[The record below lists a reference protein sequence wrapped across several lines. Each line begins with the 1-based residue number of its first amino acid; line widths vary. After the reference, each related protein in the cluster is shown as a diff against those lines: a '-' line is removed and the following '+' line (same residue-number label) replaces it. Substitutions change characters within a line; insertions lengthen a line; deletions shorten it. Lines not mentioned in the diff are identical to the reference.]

1 MLYNYNLFLENTS
14 SHADYLK
21 WKRKNVTLRGMKELG
36 KENGVA
42 ARFGD
47 GLYQA
52 YLSNMR
58 FAKTYG
64 DVYFVV
70 NGRGKKPKVVQSPNY
85 AEIFIQNV
93 INAYNK
99 EHNIER
105 YSDFYKHTD
114 VKTEVLK
121 LGYDSLEISGV
132 EMVNYAPD
140 MDKIKFFKTESELQQ
155 YYYNVIQNNIKK

>member
-1 MLYNYNLFLENTS
+1 MLYNYEMFLENAAT
-14 SHADYLK
+14 HADYLK

-52 YLSNMR
+52 YLSNKK

-70 NGRGKKPKVVQSPNY
+70 GGRGKKPKIVQSPNY
-85 AEIFIQNV
+85 AEIFIQNIV
-93 INAYNK
+93 EKYYN
-99 EHNIER
+99 EHNLEHR
-105 YSDFYKHTD
+105 SDFYKYTD
-114 VKTEVLK
+114 IRTEVLK
-121 LGYDSLEISGV
+121 LGFDSLEISGI

-140 MDKIKFFKTESELQQ
+140 MNNIRYFKTERELQS
-155 YYYNVIQNNIKK
+155 YYYDVIQNNI